1 MIVRILGEGQ
11 FDLPATDLEA
21 LNELDDVLLAAV
33 EAGDEP
39 AFQEALTRL
48 LERVRTR
55 GRAVPADRLEP
66 SELVLPRA
74 GTGLA
79 EVRGLLGEE
88 GLIPGG

>member
-21 LNELDDVLLAAV
+21 LNELDDVLLTAV

-55 GRAVPADRLEP
+55 GRAVPADQLEP

-74 GTGLA
+74 DTGLA
-79 EVRGLLGEE
+79 EVRGLLGDE
-88 GLIPGG
+88 GLIPGS